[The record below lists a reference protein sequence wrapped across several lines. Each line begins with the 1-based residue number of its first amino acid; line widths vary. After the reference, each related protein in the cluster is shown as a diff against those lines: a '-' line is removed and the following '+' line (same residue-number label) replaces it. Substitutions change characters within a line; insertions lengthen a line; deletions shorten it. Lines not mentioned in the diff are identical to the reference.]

1 LAAAHEDYEIYRYG
15 ALKTWGNKAGAQ
27 AGRLL
32 LDQTVQQEKKTD
44 VDLTKIAETAVN
56 AEAE

>member
-1 LAAAHEDYEIYRYG
+1 VLVLDINRRERS
-15 ALKTWGNKAGAQ
+15 LKTG
-27 AGRLL
+27 
-32 LDQTVQQEKKTD
+32 